1 MATKEVLGLKD
12 SLKELQE
19 INEWFDSQK
28 EVDVEAG
35 LEKIR
40 RGAELLKASKAR
52 LGEIENEFIQIRGE
66 MEG

>member
-1 MATKEVLGLKD
+1 MSKKEIPGLKE

-19 INEWFDSQK
+19 INEWFDSQE

-40 RGAELLKASKAR
+40 RGTELLRSSKVR
-52 LGEIENEFIQIRGE
+52 LGEIENEFIQIRGDLE
-66 MEG
+66 V